1 MLTFGELVRRNSER
15 WGNHAAYV
23 SFERRVTWREFHD
36 RTEAI
41 AHGLTSMGVRP
52 GDRVA
57 MLAADC
63 IEVAELFIACSKVG
77 ALRVGINARL
87 APREIAH
94 ILDDATPTHVFVEAR
109 YQDLLQSSFAWS
121 RHQPELIGFG
131 QAHGFRDDLEDIVR
145 RNRSS
150 GSFAAVYHPNVMLAY
165 TTGSTGLP
173 KGAVYPHEPMLR
185 STMYIA
191 LCEGAHHDDVW
202 LHAMPAGGI
211 PIMHML
217 RGVFHGATTAI
228 VGAWEPEAALTMIE
242 RERTTIT
249 VLVPT
254 MLSSLLG
261 SGLVSNFDTSSM
273 RLLGYGASPL
283 PPAAIRDSIAAFG
296 CPFLQM
302 YGTTELMGM
311 SMMLYPSD
319 HARGLEGRPEI
330 LSTAGKLLPYV
341 DGRIV
346 DEDGADVAPG
356 EIGELIL
363 KTEFV
368 IPAYWNAPDKYAE
381 TVKDGWLF
389 TGDMAHQDDEGYIYL
404 GDRAKFRMKTGG
416 YNVFPTEVENAVAEH
431 PAVHEVCVV
440 GLPDQTWGER
450 IHAVVV
456 INEGHSLTLD
466 ELKTFCAD
474 RIATYKIPKSLD
486 IWDEIPKGA
495 TGKILKRQVIE
506 TYLQPNS
513 D

>member
-1 MLTFGELVRRNSER
+1 MLTFGDLVRRNAER
-15 WGNHAAYV
+15 WSDHTAYV
-23 SFERRVTWREFHD
+23 SFDRRVTWRAFHE
-36 RTEAI
+36 RTEAL
-41 AHGLTSMGVRP
+41 ARGLVALGVEP
-52 GDRVA
+52 GARVA

-63 IEVAELFIACSKVG
+63 IEVAELFIACSKIG
-77 ALRVGINARL
+77 ALRVGVNARL

-94 ILDDATPTHVFVEAR
+94 ILEDSTPTHVFVAAAH
-109 YQDLLQSSFAWS
+109 QDLLQSSLEWATH
-121 RHQPELIGFG
+121 RPAAIGFG
-131 QAHGFRDDLEDIVR
+131 GAHGCPDDLEDIIA
-145 RNRSS
+145 RNSA
-150 GSFAAVYHPNVMLAY
+150 GGALPAVGHANVMLAY

-191 LCEGAHHDDVW
+191 LCEGACHDDVW

-217 RGVFHGATTAI
+217 RNVFHGSTTAI
-228 VGAWEPEAALTMIE
+228 IGSWDPEAALTMIE
-242 RERTTIT
+242 REKTTIT

-261 SGLVSNFDTSSM
+261 SGLVSKFDTSSM

-283 PPAAIRDSIAAFG
+283 PPAAIRDSMAAFG

-302 YGTTELMGM
+302 FGTTELMGM

-319 HARGLEGRPEI
+319 HARGLAGRPEI
-330 LSTAGKLLPYV
+330 LSSAGKLLPYV

-346 DEDGADVAPG
+346 DEDGKDVGPG
-356 EIGELIL
+356 ETGELIL

-368 IPAYWNAPDKYAE
+368 IPAYWNAPEKYAE
-381 TVKDGWLF
+381 TVRHGWLH

-431 PAVHEVCVV
+431 PAVHEVCVI
-440 GLPDQTWGER
+440 GLPDPTWGDR
-450 IHAVVV
+450 IHAVVATHD
-456 INEGHSLTLD
+456 GATLTLD
-466 ELKTFCAD
+466 ELKAFCAD
-474 RIATYKIPKSLD
+474 RIATFKIPKSLD

-495 TGKILKRQVIE
+495 TGKILKRQVMDSYLNDE
-506 TYLQPNS
+506 TE
-513 D
+513 

>member
-1 MLTFGELVRRNSER
+1 MLSFGGLVRRNAER
-15 WGNHAAYV
+15 WANHPAYV
-23 SFERRVTWREFHD
+23 SFERRVTWREFHQ
-36 RTEAI
+36 RSEAL
-41 AHGLTSMGVRP
+41 ARGLAALGVAP

-63 IEVAELFIACSKVG
+63 IEVAELFIACAKVG

-94 ILDDATPTHVFVEAR
+94 ILDDSTPTHVFVQAP
-109 YQDLLQSSFAWS
+109 YQDLLHSAFAWAK
-121 RHQPELIGFG
+121 HHPVCVGFG
-131 QAHGFRDDLEDIVR
+131 GAHGFGEDFEELVAR
-145 RNRSS
+145 VPSDQP
-150 GSFAAVYHPNVMLAY
+150 FAATHHRDVMLAY

-191 LCEGAHHDDVW
+191 LCEGANHDDVW

-217 RGVFHGATTAI
+217 RNVFHGSTTAI
-228 VGAWEPEAALTMIE
+228 VGAWDAEAALTMIE
-242 RERTTIT
+242 REKTTIT

-261 SGLVSNFDTSSM
+261 SGQVANYDTSSM

-283 PPAAIRDSIAAFG
+283 PPAAIRESIAAFG

-311 SMMLYPSD
+311 AMMLYPSD
-319 HARGLEGRPEI
+319 HARGLDGRPEI
-330 LSTAGKLLPYV
+330 LSSAGKLLPYV

-346 DEDGADVAPG
+346 DEDGSDVAPG
-356 EIGELIL
+356 DTGELIL
-363 KTEFV
+363 KTDFI
-368 IPAYWNAPDKYAE
+368 IPGYWNAPDKYAE
-381 TVKDGWLF
+381 TVRQGWLH
-389 TGDMAHQDDEGYIYL
+389 TGDMAQQDDEGYIYL
-404 GDRAKFRMKTGG
+404 GDRAKFRMKSGG

-440 GLPDQTWGER
+440 GLPDPTWGDR

-456 INEGHSLTLD
+456 TNAGQSLSLD
-466 ELKTFCAD
+466 ELKVFCAD
-474 RIATYKIPKSLD
+474 RIASYKIPKSLD

-495 TGKILKRQVIE
+495 TGKILKRQVME
-506 TYLQPNS
+506 ACLGNE

>member
-1 MLTFGELVRRNSER
+1 MLTFDELVRRNAER
-15 WGNHAAYV
+15 WGDHTAYV
-23 SFERRVTWREFHD
+23 SFDRSVTWRAFHE
-36 RTEAI
+36 RTEAL
-41 AHGLTSMGVRP
+41 ANGLRALGVQP
-52 GDRVA
+52 GDRIA

-63 IEVAELFIACSKVG
+63 IEVAELFIACARVG

-94 ILDDATPTHVFVEAR
+94 ILDDATPTHVFVQAT
-109 YQDLLQSSFAWS
+109 YQDLFQSSLAWAAHHPS
-121 RHQPELIGFG
+121 LVGFG
-131 QAHGFRDDLEDIVR
+131 GNHGFANDFEDMICRGQACSPVP
-145 RNRSS
+145 S
-150 GSFAAVYHPNVMLAY
+150 VYHPNVMLAY

-173 KGAVYPHEPMLR
+173 KGAVYPHELMLR

-217 RGVFHGATTAI
+217 RNVFHGSTTAI
-228 VGAWEPEAALTMIE
+228 VGTWNPEAALTMIE
-242 RERTTIT
+242 REGTTIT

-261 SGLVSNFDTSSM
+261 SGLVSKFDTSSM

-283 PPAAIRDSIAAFG
+283 PPAAIRDSMAALG

-311 SMMLYPSD
+311 SMMLFPSD
-319 HARGLEGRPEI
+319 HARGLDNRPEI
-330 LSTAGKLLPYV
+330 LSSAGKLLPYV

-346 DEDGADVAPG
+346 NEDGSDVAPG
-356 EIGELIL
+356 ETGELIL

-381 TVKDGWLF
+381 TVKDGWLH
-389 TGDMAHQDDEGYIYL
+389 TGDMAQRDDEGYIYL

-440 GLPDQTWGER
+440 GLPDPSWGDR

-456 INEGHSLTLD
+456 TNEGMSLTLD
-466 ELKTFCAD
+466 EMKAFCAE

-495 TGKILKRQVIE
+495 TGKILKRQVME
-506 TYLQPNS
+506 SYL
-513 D
+513 DADD